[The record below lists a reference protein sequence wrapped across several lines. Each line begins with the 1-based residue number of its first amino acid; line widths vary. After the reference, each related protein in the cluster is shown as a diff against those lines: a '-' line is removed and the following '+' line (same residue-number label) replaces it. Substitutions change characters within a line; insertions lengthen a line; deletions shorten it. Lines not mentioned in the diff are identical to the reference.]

1 MGKRSVIAALVVT
14 LVIGGSIVPSGDRA
28 EAQAESCV
36 CYAGFDAIDSDLT
49 FVGQYYNSTSAT
61 LSAEECGAACDT
73 WRRNWFYGNACD
85 FPRRINRARN
95 AYWGFD
101 NGVATSVI
109 GPETWWCPFP
119 PP

>member
-1 MGKRSVIAALVVT
+1 MGKRLVIAAMVVMLLV
-14 LVIGGSIVPSGDRA
+14 GGSIVPSGDRA

-36 CYAGFDAIDSDLT
+36 CYAGFDAIDSDLQ

-61 LSAEECGAACDT
+61 LSVDECGPACDT
-73 WRRNWFYGNACD
+73 WRRDWFYGNACD
-85 FPRRINRARN
+85 YPRRINRARN